1 MSHNHKKKLETNLV
15 ISDSGVSEDSSASTM
30 VASFCLFCGWAETDT
45 SAMAARGKQRQCR
58 GKDPGSAGAVV
69 VVIDVG
75 ELPQVLGG
83 KEATV
88 GRQIEGARL
97 GLVKRSRGGRPER
110 QNELGNNQLGSS
122 GVDGVA

>member
-1 MSHNHKKKLETNLV
+1 MIAN
-15 ISDSGVSEDSSASTM
+15 
-30 VASFCLFCGWAETDT
+30 FRLFCGSAETDT
-45 SAMAARGKQRQCR
+45 SAMAAKGKQRRCR

-69 VVIDVG
+69 IVVDVG

-97 GLVKRSRGGRPER
+97 GLVKRSRGGRRER

-122 GVDGVA
+122 GVDGVAYNCVPR